1 HGLQPLHLRPQRL
14 DGGVHICGQI
24 VVAVVSTDTLGH
36 VFASADIHGVWLV
49 PCKRLE
55 GRHRVFTHGWSPWR
69 RSLRPFA
76 NPLAQGGD
84 GALHLGSLL
93 VCLCMIGAVA
103 RPFQLP
109 AVPVGG
115 LPPLQRL
122 PQQCLDAH
130 DPPNS
135 ALVMPR
141 PPRPAVVGVGA
152 GSGFVAF
159 SHCAPV
165 SCSAEWAARQSIPR
179 LASTRRAACVCAL
192 SSLPLATS
200 SSFSMRDGG
209 RIFLSVIRRWYSS
222 HSSARR
228 WDSSALRSAR
238 VFICR
243 RQLLWGMWPAGLTA
257 PSSQ

>member
-1 HGLQPLHLRPQRL
+1 MQIGYFSFCVMMSRVEPLSYDGSHGPGVGPISSALRIRAYRSVIAYILLHRFV
-14 DGGVHICGQI
+14 DGGVDAIRI
-24 VVAVVSTDTLGH
+24 
-36 VFASADIHGVWLV
+36 LV
-49 PCKRLE
+49 PQVQPL
-55 GRHRVFTHGWSPWR
+55 GNFPIPQPPIPR
-69 RSLRPFA
+69 R
-76 NPLAQGGD
+76 
-84 GALHLGSLL
+84 
-93 VCLCMIGAVA
+93 I
-103 RPFQLP
+103 
-109 AVPVGG
+109 
-115 LPPLQRL
+115 L
-122 PQQCLDAH
+122 PQALILGPQALDL
-130 DPPNS
+130 PNS

-152 GSGFVAF
+152 GAGFVAV
-159 SHCAPV
+159 SHCAPL

>member
-1 HGLQPLHLRPQRL
+1 
-14 DGGVHICGQI
+14 
-24 VVAVVSTDTLGH
+24 
-36 VFASADIHGVWLV
+36 
-49 PCKRLE
+49 
-55 GRHRVFTHGWSPWR
+55 
-69 RSLRPFA
+69 

-93 VCLCMIGAVA
+93 VCLGIIGAVDE
-103 RPFQLP
+103 PFQLSD
-109 AVPVGG
+109 VPVGG
-115 LPPLQRL
+115 LQRLQRL
-122 PQQCLDAH
+122 PQQCLVAH

-179 LASTRRAACVCAL
+179 LASTRRAAYVCAL
-192 SSLPLATS
+192 SSLPLPTS

-209 RIFLSVIRRWYSS
+209 RIFLSVIRRWSSS

-228 WDSSALRSAR
+228 WDSSALRPAR

-243 RQLLWGMWPAGLTA
+243 RQLLCGMWPAGLTA